1 MPSRPEPGD
10 LARRATSRRRLYR
23 RARAW
28 LTSGPRRGL
37 LLIVPLSLLASAPS
51 VRAQLVE
58 PTRPAALDAVL
69 DEVEARVQALRRGAA
84 AGAPPR
90 EVTEGA
96 AARGHVAELGAVA
109 SAESAAIIAQL
120 RAELARSQAE
130 VQWLREEL
138 EASWRWIEEL
148 NAVLEEGG
156 LGNRVTPEGP
166 SPERSAEARTTPT
179 PTPTPTGEGEAVY
192 HAATRPVNLRAGP
205 RNDAE
210 VLTVVGAGELV
221 RGIGRDG
228 GWLRVR
234 YADRFATEFTGWVHG
249 RFLTSMAAPTR
260 WADGSGSASEP

>member
-10 LARRATSRRRLYR
+10 LARRATILRRLYR

-28 LTSGPRRGL
+28 LASSPRRGL

-51 VRAQLVE
+51 IRAQLVE

-69 DEVEARVQALRRGAA
+69 DEAEARVQALRRGAG

-120 RAELARSQAE
+120 RAELARSRAE

-156 LGNRVTPEGP
+156 LGNRVTQEGP
-166 SPERSAEARTTPT
+166 SPDRSAEART
-179 PTPTPTGEGEAVY
+179 TPTGEGEAVY

-234 YADRFATEFTGWVHG
+234 YADQFATEFTGWVHG
-249 RFLTSMAAPTR
+249 RFLTSMAASPR